1 MTNSVGQSHSDCRL
15 TKFSLMLLQMQ
26 ISFPKRLPLSRRVLI
41 VNPLKWSSLAESISN
56 SFSLNKF
63 VDYTWAKFRKIRGQ
77 SMGYKSGGI
86 CAIASLFARKINV
99 KDEFAVNHHHIS
111 HGSNPFSCSPLSQV
125 FTTPIET
132 TFSHSEFELIY
143 QTKVQ
148 KMRRC

>member
-77 SMGYKSGGI
+77 SIGYKSGGI
-86 CAIASLFARKINV
+86 CPIASLFA
-99 KDEFAVNHHHIS
+99 
-111 HGSNPFSCSPLSQV
+111 NPS
-125 FTTPIET
+125 
-132 TFSHSEFELIY
+132 
-143 QTKVQ
+143 
-148 KMRRC
+148 